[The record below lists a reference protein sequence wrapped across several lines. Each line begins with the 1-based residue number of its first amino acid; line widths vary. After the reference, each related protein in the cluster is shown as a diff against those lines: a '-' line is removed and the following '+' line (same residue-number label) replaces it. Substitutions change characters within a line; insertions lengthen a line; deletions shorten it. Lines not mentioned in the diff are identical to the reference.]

1 MIINNIAIIVV
12 KIRINQDKLIG
23 FKSALLY
30 INKSHTQHI
39 ILKSC
44 TKNTLN
50 DRYEKLRNFGYSHK
64 KDPSVHPETGV
75 NSKILILCN
84 ISMYET

>member
-1 MIINNIAIIVV
+1 MTIINIAIIVV
-12 KIRINQDKLIG
+12 KIRINQDKLIE

-50 DRYEKLRNFGYSHK
+50 DRYDKLRNFDIPQES
-64 KDPSVHPETGV
+64 SVSAPGDW
-75 NSKILILCN
+75 SKQ
-84 ISMYET
+84 

>member
-50 DRYEKLRNFGYSHK
+50 DSNDKLRNFGYSHK

-75 NSKILILCN
+75 NSN
-84 ISMYET
+84 IYINSLQYLYV

>member
-50 DRYEKLRNFGYSHK
+50 DRYDKLRNFDIPTRK
-64 KDPSVHPETGV
+64 FRQCIRRLE
-75 NSKILILCN
+75 
-84 ISMYET
+84 